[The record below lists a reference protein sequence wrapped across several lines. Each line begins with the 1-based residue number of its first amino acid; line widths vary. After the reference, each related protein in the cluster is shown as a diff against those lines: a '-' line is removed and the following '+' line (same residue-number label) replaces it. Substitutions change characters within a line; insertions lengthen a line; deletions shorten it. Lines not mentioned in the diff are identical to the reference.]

1 MEENVGYAEGSVREY
16 LNIKR
21 TSKDRCCLVLFV
33 IYMLIVLILAGI
45 GFFYGN
51 FTEIGTFLAAG
62 NSCNQ
67 FLSCI
72 FAPLSKTMPRPTPMP
87 AI

>member
-1 MEENVGYAEGSVREY
+1 MKYASHREKKEREVLEENVGYAEGSIREY

-21 TSKDRCCLVLFV
+21 TSKDRCCTVFFCL
-33 IYMLIVLILAGI
+33 YMVVLIILTGI

-51 FTEIGTFLAAG
+51 FSKIGIFLANG
-62 NSCNQ
+62 IECTQ

-72 FAPLSKTMPRPTPMP
+72 
-87 AI
+87 